1 MQERKKKKFR
11 PERFKGTP
19 LLWKRIKEKYRW
31 FLAWHYLV
39 FVPSIAL
46 LSATYLN
53 EKVRNEFKPQNAIIA
68 LGVSFTG
75 SILGLSQVLW
85 RFVFIWRSYSKRLS
99 KVEMALWYVLWFG
112 GVCIGSIIFV
122 TDIIGGMTYVMPG
135 VMVCST
141 LGLIGLRTFKLAES
155 KAIDAGKV
163 FLALIM
169 YNITVLIP
177 VGLTTVNRVKY
188 FLRLII

>member
-1 MQERKKKKFR
+1 M
-11 PERFKGTP
+11 
-19 LLWKRIKEKYRW
+19 LWKRIKEKYRW

-85 RFVFIWRSYSKRLS
+85 RFVFVWRSYSKRLS
-99 KVEMALWYVLWFG
+99 KVEMTLWYVLWFG
-112 GVCIGSIIFV
+112 GIGLGSILFA
-122 TDIIGGMTYVMPG
+122 TNIIAGMTYIMPG

-155 KAIDAGKV
+155 KAIDGGKV

-177 VGLTTVNRVKY
+177 VGLTTVNRVNIPTRIVLLFMVFHNMKQHS
-188 FLRLII
+188 I